1 MFIAWWR
8 IFKFSLLDLVRNAS
22 LATMTVIV
30 LSLLLISVN
39 TLLGIRVLTAAAVT
53 SVKEKIDLSVYL
65 KPETTNDLVTKLTAD
80 IKSIPAVKSVN
91 QISADEALQNFK
103 NQYQDRPEIIAALN
117 EVGANPLGPALVVK
131 TDDPT
136 QYSQVITILNKE
148 EYVTLIEDKTFA
160 DTAVAI
166 DTLHRVTGSIEKAL
180 WGVTAVFGFIA
191 IVIIFTT
198 IRVAIYTERIEIAV
212 KKLVGASN
220 WFIRGPYLVEGVILS
235 TISVA
240 LALGAIY
247 AAAQAIDP
255 HFSPLLDQNNI
266 LTNYL
271 RTNILSLAG
280 FEYLAALVLT
290 IGTSAI
296 AMRKY
301 LKT

>member
-1 MFIAWWR
+1 MIAFWR
-8 IFKFSLLDLVRNAS
+8 VFKFSLLDLVRNAS

-39 TLLGIRVLTAAAVT
+39 TLLGIRVLTDAAVQ
-53 SVKEKIDLSVYL
+53 SVKEKIDLSIYL
-65 KPETTNDLVTKLTAD
+65 KPETSGDLITKLTTD
-80 IKSIPAVKSVN
+80 IKALPAVKSVR
-91 QISADEALQNFK
+91 QITSEQALENFK
-103 NQYQDRPEIIAALN
+103 SQYQDRPEIIAALN
-117 EVGANPLGPALVVK
+117 EVGTNPLGPALVVK

-148 EYVTLIEDKTFA
+148 EYTPLIEDKTFA

-166 DTLHRVTGSIEKAL
+166 DTLHRVTGSIEQAL
-180 WGVTAVFGFIA
+180 WGVTGIFALIA
-191 IVIIFTT
+191 IIIIFTT

-240 LALGAIY
+240 LALGAVY
-247 AAAQAIDP
+247 ASAQALDP

-271 RTNILSLAG
+271 RANILSLAG
-280 FEYLAALVLT
+280 FEYLAALILT
-290 IGTSAI
+290 LGTSAI

>member
-39 TLLGIRVLTAAAVT
+39 TLLGIRVLTAAAVS
-53 SVKEKIDLSVYL
+53 SVKEKIDLSIYL
-65 KPETTNDLVTKLTAD
+65 KPETTSDAITQLIAD
-80 IKSIPAVKSVN
+80 IKTLSAVKSVTHITPE
-91 QISADEALQNFK
+91 QALENFK
-103 NQYQDRPEIIAALN
+103 NQYQDRPEILAALG
-117 EVGANPLGPALVVK
+117 EVGANPLGAALVVK

-136 QYSQVITILNKE
+136 QYSQVITILNKP
-148 EYVTLIEDKTFA
+148 EYIPLVEDKTFA
-160 DTAVAI
+160 DTATAI
-166 DTLHRVTGSIEKAL
+166 ETLHKVTGSIEQAL
-180 WGVTAVFGFIA
+180 YGVTAVFGLIA

-220 WFIRGPYLVEGVILS
+220 WFIRGPYLIEGVILS
-235 TISVA
+235 TISVSV
-240 LALGAIY
+240 ALGAVY
-247 AAAQAIDP
+247 ASAQALDP
-255 HFSPLLDQNNI
+255 YFSPLLGQSRI
-266 LTNYL
+266 LTNYVE
-271 RTNILSLAG
+271 TNILSLAG

>member
-220 WFIRGPYLVEGVILS
+220 WFIRGPYL
-235 TISVA
+235 
-240 LALGAIY
+240 
-247 AAAQAIDP
+247 
-255 HFSPLLDQNNI
+255 
-266 LTNYL
+266 
-271 RTNILSLAG
+271 
-280 FEYLAALVLT
+280 
-290 IGTSAI
+290 
-296 AMRKY
+296 
-301 LKT
+301 

>member
-1 MFIAWWR
+1 MIAWWR

-39 TLLGIRVLTAAAVT
+39 TLLGIRVLTAVAVQ
-53 SVKEKIDLSVYL
+53 SVKEKIDLSIYL
-65 KPETTNDLVTKLTAD
+65 KPDTPGDTISKLTAD
-80 IKSIPAVKSVN
+80 IKALPVVKSVT
-91 QISADEALQNFK
+91 QISADEALENFK

-148 EYVTLIEDKTFA
+148 EYASLIEDKTFA

-191 IVIIFTT
+191 IIIIFTT

-220 WFIRGPYLVEGVILS
+220 WFIRGPYLIEGVILS

-240 LALGAIY
+240 LALAAIY

-255 HFSPLLDQNNI
+255 HFSPLLDQSSI

-271 RTNILSLAG
+271 KINILSLAG

>member
-1 MFIAWWR
+1 MIAWWR

-39 TLLGIRVLTAAAVT
+39 TLLGIRVLTSAAVE

-65 KPETTNDLVTKLTAD
+65 KPATPGDTISKLTAD
-80 IKSIPAVKSVN
+80 IKSLPVVQSVT

-117 EVGANPLGPALVVK
+117 EVGGNPLGPALVIK

-136 QYSQVITILNKE
+136 EYSQVITVLNKE
-148 EYVTLIEDKTFA
+148 EYVSFIEDKTFA

-180 WGVTAVFGFIA
+180 WGVTAVFGLIA
-191 IVIIFTT
+191 IIIIFTT
-198 IRVAIYTERIEIAV
+198 VRVAIYTERIEIAV

-235 TISVA
+235 TISVVI
-240 LALGAIY
+240 ALGAVY
-247 AAAQAIDP
+247 ASAQAIDP
-255 HFSPLLDQNNI
+255 YFSPLLDQSRI
-266 LTNYL
+266 LTNYIE
-271 RTNILSLAG
+271 TNILSLAG

>member
-65 KPETTNDLVTKLTAD
+65 KPETSADAITKLTAD
-80 IKSIPAVKSVN
+80 IKTLPAVKSVT
-91 QISADEALQNFK
+91 QITADQALQNFK
-103 NQYQDRPEIIAALN
+103 NQYQDRPEILAALN
-117 EVGANPLGPALVVK
+117 EVGANPLGAALIVK

-136 QYSQVITILNKE
+136 QYSQVITILNKD
-148 EYVTLIEDKTFA
+148 EYKTLVEDKTFA
-160 DTAVAI
+160 DTATAI
-166 DTLHRVTGSIEKAL
+166 DTLHTVTGSIEQAL
-180 WGVTAVFGFIA
+180 WGVTTVFGLIA

-220 WFIRGPYLVEGVILS
+220 WFIRGPYLFEGVILS
-235 TISVA
+235 TISVTLA
-240 LALGAIY
+240 LAVVY
-247 AAAQAIDP
+247 ASAQALDP
-255 HFSPLLDQNNI
+255 HFSPLLSQNNI

-271 RTNILSLAG
+271 KTNILSLAG